1 MLTPMFMLHMNAFAL
16 HLHGTVPYR
25 TVLYCTVLY
34 GTVLYC
40 TLRYC
45 TSLHPS
51 LDYHL
56 ALCSVPTM
64 TDLSLYDIPEN
75 CEIQINDKAGDDP
88 V

>member
-16 HLHGTVPYR
+16 HLYGTVPY
-25 TVLYCTVLY
+25 C
-34 GTVLYC
+34 TVLYC

-45 TSLHPS
+45 TVLYFTTSFIRLP
-51 LDYHL
+51 
-56 ALCSVPTM
+56 LCSVPTM

-75 CEIQINDKAGDDP
+75 CEIQINYKAGDDP